1 MHEAAKPIPVKYLHL
16 APDDPLPEV
25 PNPLPSRVVVI
36 VEAEGSAQWQAAT
49 SDWLVASGCLY
60 MMAWGLGCS
69 SWDDSVDWALLGAFR
84 FEDIPPERFVMT
96 SWHENETLDDV
107 FFFCKQCALH
117 DSVNLA
123 QTVLLHIAKQP
134 AEQRIMDVYAQA

>member
-1 MHEAAKPIPVKYLHL
+1 M
-16 APDDPLPEV
+16 
-25 PNPLPSRVVVI
+25 VI